1 MVRSMIGRTSVTSI
15 ALTLFGVFAVVCSMA
30 GYWGPAAFSPSI
42 FLTLVSLPAALCCY
56 AWGAR
61 RAAVVA
67 AYFGILAWLP
77 FVVGSQSTF
86 RFGSGWLLIF
96 AFGLILAVTAL
107 VARLGA
113 ILREWALR

>member
-1 MVRSMIGRTSVTSI
+1 MVRSMLGRAPVTSI
-15 ALTLFGVFAVVCSMA
+15 ALTLFGVIAVVCSMA

-61 RAAVVA
+61 RAASVA
-67 AYFGILAWLP
+67 AYFSVLAWLP
-77 FVVGSQSTF
+77 YVVDGQSTF
-86 RFGSGWLLIF
+86 RFGRGWLLIF
-96 AFGLILAVTAL
+96 AFGLLLAATAL

-113 ILREWALR
+113 ILRE